1 MKNKSIDE
9 IKEEIELKKSDDK
22 SKIRSLI
29 KIAIIT
35 LTLRLIIYFS
45 PFEIGGLLVEILWI
59 PTILLIISLPS
70 YGFEKLLDKYKKE

>member
-22 SKIRSLI
+22 SKIRSLT

-35 LTLRLIIYFS
+35 LTLRLIIYFL

-59 PTILLIISLPS
+59 PTILLIISLPF